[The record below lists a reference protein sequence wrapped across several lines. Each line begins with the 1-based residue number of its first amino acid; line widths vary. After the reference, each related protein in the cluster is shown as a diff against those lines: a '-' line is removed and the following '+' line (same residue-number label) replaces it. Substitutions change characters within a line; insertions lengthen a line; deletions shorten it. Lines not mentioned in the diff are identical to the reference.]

1 MEKQRM
7 FSLKFSTTSLSPEN
21 EPAAIEMKVM
31 RILDDVAKCIS
42 EGQLQGAVRD
52 GNANVIG
59 QFILHRER
67 APRSDGQCRRL
78 GGEKRAARTRFHT

>member
-1 MEKQRM
+1 M

-21 EPAAIEMKVM
+21 EPADIEKRVM
-31 RILDDVAKCIS
+31 HILDDVAKSIS

-52 GNANVIG
+52 ENAIG

-67 APRSDGQCRRL
+67 VAV
-78 GGEKRAARTRFHT
+78 

>member
-52 GNANVIG
+52 GIWRRGAT
-59 QFILHRER
+59 QHR
-67 APRSDGQCRRL
+67 RSRCEHG
-78 GGEKRAARTRFHT
+78 

>member
-21 EPAAIEMKVM
+21 EPAAIEMKVVL
-31 RILDDVAKCIS
+31 ILDDVAKCIS

-67 APRSDGQCRRL
+67 V
-78 GGEKRAARTRFHT
+78 AA

>member
-7 FSLKFSTTSLSPEN
+7 FSLKFSTTSLSREN

-67 APRSDGQCRRL
+67 V
-78 GGEKRAARTRFHT
+78 AA

>member
-21 EPAAIEMKVM
+21 EPADIEMKVM
-31 RILDDVAKCIS
+31 HILDDVAKCIS
-42 EGQLQGAVRD
+42 EGQLQGAVHD
-52 GNANVIG
+52 GNANVVG

-67 APRSDGQCRRL
+67 VAV
-78 GGEKRAARTRFHT
+78 

>member
-21 EPAAIEMKVM
+21 EPAAIEMKVAL
-31 RILDDVAKCIS
+31 ILDDVAKCIS

-67 APRSDGQCRRL
+67 V
-78 GGEKRAARTRFHT
+78 AA